1 LNEALNAAVSTPEMR
16 EELRKRGFVA
26 MGGTPQELAK
36 WTAEQAP
43 IWGPVLQAAGITPE

>member
-1 LNEALNAAVSTPEMR
+1 
-16 EELRKRGFVA
+16 
-26 MGGTPQELAK
+26 MGGTPQELTK